1 MYRMHAVVLDPAD
14 ESAESS
20 LTIDNQEF
28 SMTRI
33 ILDFAFFFALFFGIV
48 PYLCM
53 NKPQAISQDVPS
65 GSSSISASLTLIRI
79 MRHEHHGSSL
89 VNASCAP
96 CGDKLHRHHKQHF
109 MILLTLTLKL
119 TLTHPKVP
127 TPTEPTSHMAMLVCT
142 SWPSCILR
150 TSGANPCTTA
160 IRHTDRVDGGR
171 PCETQKTLDGQLA
184 SNESQH
190 ICQSR
195 RPGTLPASQLS
206 TICK

>member
-1 MYRMHAVVLDPAD
+1 
-14 ESAESS
+14 
-20 LTIDNQEF
+20 
-28 SMTRI
+28 
-33 ILDFAFFFALFFGIV
+33 
-48 PYLCM
+48 
-53 NKPQAISQDVPS
+53 
-65 GSSSISASLTLIRI
+65 

-96 CGDKLHRHHKQHF
+96 CGDKLHRHHHKQHF

-142 SWPSCILR
+142 SWPSCISR

-195 RPGTLPASQLS
+195 PGTPSCQSTPHDLHLQELFTPCASPTQCVLPCPFCAAYHD
-206 TICK
+206 T